1 MNSISFDALGVSPAL
16 EAMRLAL
23 SSLSPVETAALAL
36 GVVFAVTVLALLRA
50 ALVAD
55 RRPMAT
61 LNDRLA
67 AEVARE
73 VTR

>member
-1 MNSISFDALGVSPAL
+1 MTTILPAL
-16 EAMRLAL
+16 EAFRLAL
-23 SSLSPVETAALAL
+23 SSLSPVEAGALAL
-36 GVVFAVTVLALLRA
+36 GAVFAVTVLALLRA

-61 LNDRLA
+61 LNTRLA
-67 AEVARE
+67 EEARE

>member
-1 MNSISFDALGVSPAL
+1 MTTILPAL
-16 EAMRLAL
+16 ETVRLAL
-23 SSLSPVETAALAL
+23 SHLSPVEAVALAL

-55 RRPMAT
+55 RRPMVT
-61 LNDRLA
+61 LNTRLA
-67 AEVARE
+67 DEVARE

>member
-1 MNSISFDALGVSPAL
+1 MASIIPDVLDVSPAL
-16 EAMRLAL
+16 EAFRLAL
-23 SSLSPVETAALAL
+23 SSLSPTEAAALTL
-36 GVVFAVTVLALLRA
+36 GAVFVVTVLALLRA

-61 LNDRLA
+61 LNARLA
-67 AEVARE
+67 EEARE